1 MLCTN
6 EKTYENFVIVFAEYT
21 FEQLGIPQGAN
32 AVIDNIV
39 KKAVVGLARSLMD
52 KAEAFG
58 R

>member
-1 MLCTN
+1 M
-6 EKTYENFVIVFAEYT
+6 FAEYT